1 MNDQEAINSVVVD
14 LLSKQRQHNKHLFIA
29 LIISIVIN
37 IAIVISFLVYES
49 QWEYAVESSTTET
62 TVTQEQCENCG
73 NNVFQTG
80 EHATY
85 NASQ

>member
-1 MNDQEAINSVVVD
+1 MNDKEAINSVAVE
-14 LLSKQRQHNKHLFIA
+14 LLSQQRQHNKHLFIA

-62 TVTQEQCENCG
+62 TVAQEQYENSG

>member
-1 MNDQEAINSVVVD
+1 MNDKEAINSVAVE
-14 LLSKQRQHNKHLFIA
+14 LLSQQRQHNKHLFIA

-49 QWEYAVESSTTET
+49 QWEYTVESSTTET
-62 TVTQEQCENCG
+62 TVTKEQCENCG

>member
-1 MNDQEAINSVVVD
+1 MNDKEAINSVAVE
-14 LLSKQRQHNKHLFIA
+14 LLSQQRQHNKHLFIA

-62 TVTQEQCENCG
+62 TATQEQCENG
-73 NNVFQTG
+73 VDNVFQTG

-85 NASQ
+85 NAAQ